1 MLTNNVKGTHDIIGE
16 EANGFAYIENVLK
29 QICELFAYNSLCS
42 ITGGL
47 TSL

>member
-29 QICELFAYNSLCS
+29 QICEDRFIIFRIINR
-42 ITGGL
+42 II
-47 TSL
+47 